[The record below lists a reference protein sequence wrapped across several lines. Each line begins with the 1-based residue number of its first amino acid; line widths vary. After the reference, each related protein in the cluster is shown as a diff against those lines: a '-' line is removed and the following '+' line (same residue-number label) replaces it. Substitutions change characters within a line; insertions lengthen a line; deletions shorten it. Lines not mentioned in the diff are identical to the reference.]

1 MRRPN
6 LIRSTCSR
14 KSERPFGVPRL
25 RGPVREELEPPK
37 GGTPNGAAGPGTFN
51 LTAICGNRYVASH
64 VSLRPSP
71 SAANPAPSK
80 QPNAITDR
88 LNSIRDWLAGVFSS
102 HEVDRDPRLKMIL
115 ACLLSYYFLTFYF
128 WWLSAVPLST
138 RGNEV
143 FDYAPA
149 AFFENLRWLVFMD
162 NFQTKTYLYGLGMLA
177 LLGTFSL
184 FYLRSSLLA
193 LCLLAFLF
201 VNKTYF
207 YLGDFRLFANYHHF
221 HLFFSLVFLVSQS
234 KLRFFRAALVVGYVM
249 SAVVKVSPSWL
260 AGEYFNSLVD
270 KLPLLPKVG
279 WVVTAA
285 SLGVIALEF
294 LGPLCWFTGL
304 TWLRRLS
311 FITFILFH
319 LYSGVVVGF
328 WYTTLMLPMVVA
340 AFLRFD
346 RPLLAGY
353 RYSRRHLPALG
364 ILATVLLAGLY
375 HFTIPG
381 DVRLTGEGR
390 YFGFF
395 MFDAN
400 RQVRFETEIH
410 KGNKV
415 WMMLVYR
422 PFRDNDDVGGADT
435 NAVVSCKFYQD
446 GRLVKNFPVTRPI
459 LDGEEVIFNPQ
470 FFVRADVRMY
480 GNPYLYYFYAR
491 ELVRRF
497 HPDRVAIR
505 LDVQL
510 DGHSEVVRLLDI
522 PDFAK
527 LNPTYSSFTHNSWIT
542 LPGTNSPPEYRW
554 P

>member
-1 MRRPN
+1 VTFGQPQSAFNRAA
-6 LIRSTCSR
+6 ST
-14 KSERPFGVPRL
+14 K
-25 RGPVREELEPPK
+25 
-37 GGTPNGAAGPGTFN
+37 PGYFN
-51 LTAICGNRYVASH
+51 
-64 VSLRPSP
+64 
-71 SAANPAPSK
+71 
-80 QPNAITDR
+80 DR
-88 LNSIRDWLAGVFSS
+88 LNSVRDRLAGFFSS
-102 HEVDRDPRLKMIL
+102 HEVDRDPRLKMIC
-115 ACLLSYYFLTFYF
+115 ACLLFYYFLTFYF
-128 WWLSAVPLST
+128 WWQNAVPLST

-162 NFQTKTYLYGLGMLA
+162 NFQTKTYLYALGMLA
-177 LLGTFSL
+177 LLGMFSL

-193 LCLLAFLF
+193 LCLLAWLFL
-201 VNKTYF
+201 NKTYF
-207 YLGDFRLFANYHHF
+207 YLDDFRLFANYHHF
-221 HLFFSLVFLVSQS
+221 HLFFTLVFLVSRS
-234 KLRFFRAALVVGYVM
+234 KLRFFRGALVVGYVM
-249 SAVVKVSPSWL
+249 SAVVKISPSWL

-270 KLPLLPKVG
+270 KLPLLPKTA

-285 SLGVIALEF
+285 SIGVFALEF
-294 LGPLCWFTGL
+294 FGPLCWFTGIA
-304 TWLRRLS
+304 WLRRLT
-311 FITFILFH
+311 FVTFILFH

-328 WYTTLMLPMVVA
+328 WYTTLMLPLVVA
-340 AFLRFD
+340 AFLRFH

-353 RYSRRHLPALG
+353 RFSPRHLPALG
-364 ILATVLLAGLY
+364 IFAAVLLGGLC
-375 HFTIPG
+375 HFAIPG

-400 RQVRFETEIH
+400 RQVHFETEIQ
-410 KGNKV
+410 KGNKLWV
-415 WMMLVYR
+415 VQLYR

-435 NAVVSCKFYQD
+435 NAVVTCKFYQD
-446 GRLVKNFPVTRPI
+446 GRLARYFPVARPI
-459 LDGEEVIFNPQ
+459 HDGDEVIFNPQ

-491 ELVRRF
+491 ELVRRYQ
-497 HPDRVAIR
+497 PDRVAIR

-527 LNPTYSSFTHNSWIT
+527 LNPSYGSFTHNQWIT